1 MSHNYDV
8 GTRVWQP
15 DASEGWVASEVV
27 KKSVDGDKVTLEFKL
42 ENEEV
47 SQFRPSRSRAKRL
60 LLAIYPFCDEGPPL
74 PSRMLT

>member
-15 DASEGWVASEVV
+15 DATEGWVASEVV
-27 KKSVDGDKVTLEFKL
+27 NKSVDGDKITLTFKL

-47 SQFRPSRSRAKRL
+47 CVSIF
-60 LLAIYPFCDEGPPL
+60 IYLFWE
-74 PSRMLT
+74 RRT